1 MSELAQSGP
10 IVLGVDGSQPLV
22 LGPLSSITGIIQY
35 HGTIVVEGSY
45 EADIRCA
52 TLIIGPT
59 AELEGVVVADRVEI
73 AGKARGEIY
82 AGEIM
87 LQPSAHVEAEL
98 IFTSLALD
106 VGAYFEGRSRQ
117 HPSPTMLGPRFPAM
131 RGERAAPAVHPPQT
145 AFRQAAE

>member
-1 MSELAQSGP
+1 MSEVLESGP
-10 IVLGVDGSQPLV
+10 LFMGVDGSKPLV

-35 HGTIVVEGSY
+35 GGTILVEGSY

-52 TLIIGPT
+52 TLIVGPT

-73 AGKARGEIY
+73 AGRARGEIY
-82 AGEIM
+82 AAEIV

-117 HPSPTMLGPRFPAM
+117 HPNPARAGPRFPAM
-131 RGERAAPAVHPPQT
+131 RGKPGPSVVSPVQSVL
-145 AFRQAAE
+145 RQAAE